1 MRDTMTIGFLFN
13 TNDIEIIAVI
23 SVMLTKINLDV
34 PYNLL
39 LVLLRNAA
47 TALWF
52 FASCN
57 NSLPQRENAS
67 GHF

>member
-52 FASCN
+52 FCK
-57 NSLPQRENAS
+57 L
-67 GHF
+67 